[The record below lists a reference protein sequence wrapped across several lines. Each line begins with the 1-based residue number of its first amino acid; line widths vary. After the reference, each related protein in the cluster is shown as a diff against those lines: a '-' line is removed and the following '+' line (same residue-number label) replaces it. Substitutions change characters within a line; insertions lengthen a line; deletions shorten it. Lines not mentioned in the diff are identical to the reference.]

1 MRMNQSENRKNFECF
16 QVDLNSEMRKWQKIE
31 KKNQTNGFQISSV
44 AKPSFKLV
52 KTTKLFQCV
61 IKNIFS
67 KWRKSTCNRIR
78 YIFTAKIKMLRI
90 NMIQNK
96 FNTNGKQYS
105 ETNQKHENYK

>member
-1 MRMNQSENRKNFECF
+1 MNQSENRKNFECF

-61 IKNIFS
+61 IKKYF
-67 KWRKSTCNRIR
+67 
-78 YIFTAKIKMLRI
+78 FQMAKI
-90 NMIQNK
+90 NSQ
-96 FNTNGKQYS
+96 
-105 ETNQKHENYK
+105 